1 MKTQKHWLLVLLS
14 LALPIAFQTALFS
27 SKSMIDTVMLGS
39 LNPLDMA
46 AMGLATKAHMV
57 LSFCIIGVA
66 IGGGQVAAQ
75 CYGDKVNDKFVR
87 VCLIMLALAAV
98 IALSCAGLVFV
109 GSDAVMA
116 FGSSDYAIIE
126 QGSLYLQIIAPT
138 FVLFA
143 ITLSLATVLRT
154 MFKPM
159 AATVVSL
166 IGVALNIALNINFIP
181 KWGITG
187 VAFGTLIAAC
197 VETSLLIGFVIYKR
211 WFSFK
216 QIKQVWGTTRLSDA
230 TVVIQLSS
238 VAALNSVI
246 WSLGLYVFHSLL
258 GKQSNDVLII
268 LGALA
273 PIESIAAALL
283 IGFASAA
290 SVVIGNHSGQRAM
303 DDIQYLLPR
312 YLSLSLISGLFLSLL
327 LYLCQPLVIEFIAS
341 DNSALQETARFAYQI
356 LIAAM
361 ALKGLSMMFMIGI
374 LRAGGDAKYCLGVD
388 VFCQWVVLLPLTY
401 YFLTTGIEPVQ
412 ILLLMI
418 VEEVIKIG
426 LCIQRLMSGRW
437 VKVHSDRVQA

>member
-1 MKTQKHWLLVLLS
+1 MKTQKHWLLALLS

-98 IALSCAGLVFV
+98 IALGCAGFVFV
-109 GSDAVMA
+109 GSDAIMA

-166 IGVALNIALNINFIP
+166 IGVALNIALNISFIP

-187 VAFGTLIAAC
+187 VAIGTLIAAC
-197 VETSLLIGFVIYKR
+197 VETLLLIGFVIYKR
-211 WFSFK
+211 WFLFK
-216 QIKQVWGTTRLSDA
+216 QIKQVWRTTRLSDA

-327 LYLCQPLVIEFIAS
+327 LYFCQPLVLEFIAS
-341 DNSALQETARFAYQI
+341 DNPALQETARFAYQI

>member
-1 MKTQKHWLLVLLS
+1 MKTQKHWLLALLS

-98 IALSCAGLVFV
+98 IALGCAGLVFV
-109 GSDAVMA
+109 GSDAIMA
-116 FGSSDYAIIE
+116 FGSSDYVIIE

-154 MFKPM
+154 MFKPI

-187 VAFGTLIAAC
+187 VAIGTLIAAC
-197 VETSLLIGFVIYKR
+197 VETLLLIGFVIYKR

-303 DDIQYLLPR
+303 DDIRYLLPR

-327 LYLCQPLVIEFIAS
+327 LYFCQPLVLEFIAS

>member
-1 MKTQKHWLLVLLS
+1 MKTQKHWLLALLS

-27 SKSMIDTVMLGS
+27 SKSMIDTVMLGN

-87 VCLIMLALAAV
+87 VCLIMLVLAV
-98 IALSCAGLVFV
+98 IIALGCAGFV
-109 GSDAVMA
+109 LMGSDAVMA
-116 FGSSDYAIIE
+116 FGTSDGTIVE

-159 AATVVSL
+159 TATVVSL
-166 IGVALNIALNINFIP
+166 VGVALNIALNISFIP
-181 KWGITG
+181 KWGIAG
-187 VAFGTLIAAC
+187 VAIGSLIAAC
-197 VETSLLIGFVIYKR
+197 VETLLLIGFVMFKR
-211 WFSFK
+211 WFSLT
-216 QIKQVWGTTRLSDA
+216 QIKQVWASTHLSDA
-230 TVVIQLSS
+230 VVVIQLSA

-246 WSLGLYVFHSLL
+246 WSLGLYVFHSLI
-258 GKQSNDVLII
+258 GKQSNDLLIT

-290 SVVIGNHSGQRAM
+290 SVVIGNHSGQKAT
-303 DDIQYLLPR
+303 DEIQYLLPR
-312 YLSLSLISGLFLSLL
+312 YLGLSLISGLMLSLL
-327 LYLCQPLVIEFIAS
+327 LFACQPLVLDFIAS
-341 DNSALQETARFAYQI
+341 DNSTLHDTAQFAYQI
-356 LIAAM
+356 LMAAM
-361 ALKGLSMMFMIGI
+361 ALKGLSLMFMIGI

-388 VFCQWVVLLPLTY
+388 VFCQWIVLLPLTY
-401 YFLTTGIEPVQ
+401 YFITTGIEPKQ

-437 VKVHSDRVQA
+437 VKVHADKVRA

>member
-27 SKSMIDTVMLGS
+27 SKSLIDTVMLGS

-98 IALSCAGLVFV
+98 IALGYAGLVFV
-109 GSDAVMA
+109 GSEAIMA

-166 IGVALNIALNINFIP
+166 IGVALNIALNISFIP

-197 VETSLLIGFVIYKR
+197 VETLLLIGFVIYKR

-230 TVVIQLSS
+230 AVVIQLSS

-303 DDIQYLLPR
+303 DDIRYLLPR
-312 YLSLSLISGLFLSLL
+312 YLGLSLISGLFLSLL
-327 LYLCQPLVIEFIAS
+327 LYFCQPLVLEFIAS

-356 LIAAM
+356 LLAAM

-374 LRAGGDAKYCLGVD
+374 LRAGGDARYCLGVD

>member
-1 MKTQKHWLLVLLS
+1 MKTQKHWLLALLS

-75 CYGDKVNDKFVR
+75 CYGDKVNDKFIR

-98 IALSCAGLVFV
+98 IALGCAGFVFV
-109 GSDAVMA
+109 GSDAIMA
-116 FGSSDYAIIE
+116 FGSSDYTIIE

-197 VETSLLIGFVIYKR
+197 VETLLLIGFVIYKR

-303 DDIQYLLPR
+303 DNIRYLLPR

-327 LYLCQPLVIEFIAS
+327 LYFCQPLVLEFIAS